1 MATEILD
8 KLIQSQWGKSLIMWF
23 FAGMGV
29 LVAALLWALL
39 FLTKELRT
47 VNDHRALDRA
57 EHARQVNELTREHIA
72 ELQQFIKRLSEVE
85 KNRKKR

>member
-29 LVAALLWALL
+29 LIAALLWGLI
-39 FLTKELRT
+39 FLTKEIKQ
-47 VNDHRALDRA
+47 VNQDRA
-57 EHARQVNELTREHIA
+57 SDRIEHSKEVNQLTKEHIA
-72 ELQQFIKRLSEVE
+72 ELQKFIQRLSEVE
-85 KNRKKR
+85 KRKKR